1 MTWEEFQ
8 KLDSDDPRVQ
18 LSLTGLVDINDILKM
33 SKVTAA
39 QLLDKYWKKTK
50 LEPDP
55 IEPR

>member
-1 MTWEEFQ
+1 
-8 KLDSDDPRVQ
+8 
-18 LSLTGLVDINDILKM
+18 M

-55 IEPR
+55 IEPRWVARLVGASPFK